1 MARLTTGGPEK
12 KGSQTP
18 VKYTPASTVVWRQK
32 SIHNE
37 GEGGA
42 TGGRNLSPV
51 RGMVK
56 RYTGL
61 ELRPIKEQ
69 KS

>member
-1 MARLTTGGPEK
+1 MTRLTTGGPGK

-37 GEGGA
+37 GEGVLQEAEIFLQWEEWLKGIQDS
-42 TGGRNLSPV
+42 N
-51 RGMVK
+51 
-56 RYTGL
+56 
-61 ELRPIKEQ
+61 
-69 KS
+69 